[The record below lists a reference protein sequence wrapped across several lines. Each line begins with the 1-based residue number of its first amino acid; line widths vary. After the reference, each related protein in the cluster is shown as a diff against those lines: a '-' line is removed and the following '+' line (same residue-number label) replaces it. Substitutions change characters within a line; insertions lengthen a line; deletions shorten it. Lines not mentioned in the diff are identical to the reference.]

1 LYLSLLA
8 ASSGRYQKQQAQNRK
23 TRMTSNHIT
32 ESLLTIRDWL
42 RYSVSRFEE
51 AGIFF
56 GHGTDNAYDESVWLV
71 MSALHLP
78 LDTLD
83 NFLDAR
89 ITKDEAKHL
98 AHLIERRVTERVP
111 TAYLLREAWLKGFKF
126 YVDERVIVPRSFI
139 AELLEDGLQPWIEYP
154 EMVESAA
161 DICTGSGCLG
171 VLLAHAFPNAAV
183 DVIDISPDAIAVTNI
198 NIKNY
203 DLEDQV
209 TAVQS
214 DMFSGLAGKTYDLII
229 SNPPY
234 VDAPAMALL
243 PKEYRNEP
251 QIALGSGTDGLDHT
265 HTLLKEAGKHLND
278 GGVLVVEIGHNRDA
292 LLDAYPD
299 LPFTWLEVESG
310 NEFVFLLTK
319 EQLAI

>member
-1 LYLSLLA
+1 
-8 ASSGRYQKQQAQNRK
+8 
-23 TRMTSNHIT
+23 M
-32 ESLLTIRDWL
+32 TIRDWL

-51 AGIFF
+51 AGVFF

-139 AELLEDGLQPWIEYP
+139 AELLEDGLHPWIEYP

-171 VLLAHAFPNAAV
+171 VLLAHAFPNATV
-183 DVIDISPDAIAVTNI
+183 DVVDISPDAIAVANI

-203 DLEDQV
+203 GLEEQV

-214 DMFSGLAGKTYDLII
+214 DMFNALAGKTYDLII

-251 QIALGSGTDGLDHT
+251 QIALGSGTDGLDHS
-265 HTLLKEAGKHLND
+265 HTLLKEARKHLND

-319 EQLAI
+319 EQLPG